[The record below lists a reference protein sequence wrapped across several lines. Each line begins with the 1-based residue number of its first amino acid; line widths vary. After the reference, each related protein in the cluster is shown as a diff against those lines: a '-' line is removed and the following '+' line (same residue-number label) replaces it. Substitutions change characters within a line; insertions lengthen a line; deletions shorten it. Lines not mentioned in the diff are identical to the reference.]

1 MGSQWQIEVELRT
14 IKWPRTATLPAL
26 STFSCIFQQSGNA
39 LLCCLMS
46 TILFIW
52 ENSALKLSAWTT
64 SALHRHQYGS
74 LFQQTMNNLMRF
86 LLYIHLALRI
96 LTHQHINCSLGL
108 YRCWR
113 SMATTYEALGRS
125 DGSNCRQAQAR
136 SITVGGHSSVNGNMD
151 SILVLVEPSSL
162 LALV

>member
-1 MGSQWQIEVELRT
+1 MGSQWQIEVEMRT

-39 LLCCLMS
+39 LLLDEHDPIYMGEQCIE
-46 TILFIW
+46 T
-52 ENSALKLSAWTT
+52 LSVDNERTP
-64 SALHRHQYGS
+64 SPSIR
-74 LFQQTMNNLMRF
+74 
-86 LLYIHLALRI
+86 LALPADNEQPHALSIIYIYLAPRI
-96 LTHQHINCSLGL
+96 LRHQHINCSLGL